1 MPGIPHSAQSDK
13 RLIRPSEPA
22 PALSNLLQS
31 SSVPRGSASQDV
43 WTDLNGVPDDT
54 ALSAWAAA
62 DKCYQF
68 LRGLGVADSH
78 RKPEASVH

>member
-22 PALSNLLQS
+22 PALSDLLQS

-43 WTDLNGVPDDT
+43 WTDLNGVPDT

>member
-1 MPGIPHSAQSDK
+1 MPESTSAQSDK

-22 PALSNLLQS
+22 PALSVVAVFFRFTGLR
-31 SSVPRGSASQDV
+31 PKM

-62 DKCYQF
+62 D
-68 LRGLGVADSH
+68 GVIS
-78 RKPEASVH
+78 S

>member
-1 MPGIPHSAQSDK
+1 MPGIPHSAQFDK

-22 PALSNLLQS
+22 PALSDLQ

-68 LRGLGVADSH
+68 LRGLGVADSQ
-78 RKPEASVH
+78 RKLEASVQ